1 MIEQTDRKLVQG
13 MDLYYVIEENGYH
26 IYDRNDRLFHIQQFE
41 PYIPDPSKSYEENA
55 KKQIEKLL
63 AAADE
68 VDKADC
74 KESELSYALDV
85 ESADMETAVHEEV
98 NTGILSLSAHKKKID
113 VVKIVLGV
121 FLAVMFIAFGV
132 TTNNYT
138 EQINLYKTQV
148 ANLEKRISELSVTDG
163 YYQQIIET
171 CGKGNVGW
179 ASPDFRLSEGVIC
192 LQRGAS
198 DTVTLYTNISGTVY
212 HQNSNS
218 SVGSIAFQQHS
229 WKDSVILNVTAGNT
243 SGTSVITFTNSKNT
257 DELRLIII
265 VTD

>member
-1 MIEQTDRKLVQG
+1 

-26 IYDRNDRLFHIQQFE
+26 IYDSNDRLFHIQQFE

-68 VDKADC
+68 VAAADC
-74 KESELSYALDV
+74 EEKESSVAADV
-85 ESADMETAVHEEV
+85 ESADMETAVHEAE
-98 NTGILSLSAHKKKID
+98 TTDISALSAQKKKID

-121 FLAVMFIAFGV
+121 LLAVMVIAYGV

-138 EQINLYKTQV
+138 EQINSYKTQIS
-148 ANLEKRISELSVTDG
+148 NLEKRISELSVTDG
-163 YYQQIIET
+163 YYQQITEA

-179 ASPDFRLSEGVIC
+179 ASSDFRLSEGVVC

-198 DTVTLYTNISGTVY
+198 DTVTLYTNISGTVL
-212 HQNSNS
+212 HNNSNR
-218 SVGSIAFQQHS
+218 SVGSIAFRQHS
-229 WKDSVILNVTAGNT
+229 WNDSVILDVTAGNT

>member
-1 MIEQTDRKLVQG
+1 

-68 VDKADC
+68 VAEAGC
-74 KESELSYALDV
+74 EEKESLNASEV
-85 ESADMETAVHEEV
+85 ESADTETAVHEAE
-98 NTGILSLSAHKKKID
+98 NTDISALSAHRKKID

-121 FLAVMFIAFGV
+121 LLVVMVIAFGV

-138 EQINLYKTQV
+138 EQINSYKIQT

-163 YYQQIIET
+163 YYQQIT
-171 CGKGNVGW
+171 QAYGKGNVGW
-179 ASPDFRLSEGVIC
+179 ASSDFRLSKGVVC

-198 DTVTLYTNISGTVY
+198 GTVTLYTNIGGTVY
-212 HQNSNS
+212 HENSNS
-218 SVGSIAFQQHS
+218 SVGSIAFGQHS
-229 WKDSVILNVTAGNT
+229 WKDSVILTVTAGNT